1 MMWID
6 DPLVRIRPLTPDRYA
21 ELHALEKE
29 ADRDGLWR
37 FGGTA
42 PDLDAYLPTL
52 WTNVAGQCGLFR
64 PDDQLVGMVM
74 VYDLDQRN
82 GTAWIATMA
91 SAEARGRG
99 VALVATGQ
107 VITTLFRDWGLRRVC
122 AEVVAPNLSQF
133 ASVLDRYGTEFG
145 RLRADRRVGDELVDV
160 VLFGI
165 DREVW
170 RRESEPRM
178 LRRRRRLAGPPTAAT
193 PIALTGEFQ

>member
-37 FGGTA
+37 FGGTP
-42 PDLDAYLPTL
+42 PDFDAYVPTL
-52 WTNVAGQCGLFR
+52 WANVAGQCGLFR
-64 PDDQLVGMVM
+64 PDGQLVGMVM
-74 VYDLDQRN
+74 VYDLDLRN
-82 GTAWIATMA
+82 GTVWIATMA
-91 SAEARGRG
+91 ADEARGRG

-122 AEVVAPNLSQF
+122 AEVMAPNLDQF

-145 RLRADRRVGDELVDV
+145 RLRADRPVGDELVDV

-165 DREVW
+165 DRDVW

-178 LRRRRRLAGPPTAAT
+178 LRRRRRLQGSPSAAGLT
-193 PIALTGEFQ
+193 PSTGEFR